1 MKNVS
6 YSSVCVKTSN
16 SRASR
21 WDGDTMPQCL
31 HQAIILTSSLK
42 AGWWNAY
49 KTNLGYEAYTPE
61 NIKQLKHYLT
71 SVDGY
76 VHEK

>member
-1 MKNVS
+1 
-6 YSSVCVKTSN
+6 
-16 SRASR
+16 
-21 WDGDTMPQCL
+21 MPQCL
-31 HQAIILTSSLK
+31 HWAVILTSSLK
-42 AGWWNAY
+42 AGWSNAY
-49 KTNLGYEAYTPE
+49 KTILCYEAYTPE

>member
-6 YSSVCVKTSN
+6 YCSVGAQTSN

-31 HQAIILTSSLK
+31 HWAIILTSSLK
-42 AGWWNAY
+42 AGWSNAY
-49 KTNLGYEAYTPE
+49 KTILCYEAYTPE